1 MKKEQF
7 LLSLTIKS
15 GSISL
20 LLFRLLAQTSLRNIL
35 GTKNL
40 HEILSDRDSIA
51 GAMQSILDEATADW
65 GIKVERV
72 EM

>member
-1 MKKEQF
+1 M
-7 LLSLTIKS
+7 
-15 GSISL
+15 
-20 LLFRLLAQTSLRNIL
+20 

-51 GAMQSILDEATADW
+51 GAMQVCRYCSSVFFNKSFYFLQALLDEATADW